1 MAELH
6 GELLELQEVLQKQLI
21 FKDHDIQQMKQE
33 LVSLRGPLPE
43 NLTQSDSK
51 SSESLYVVHPT
62 LINIWIPSVFL
73 KGRGTEAY
81 HLYQVIIKYLLLN
94 ENCHC
99 KVKDLYQLF
108 M

>member
-6 GELLELQEVLQKQLI
+6 GELLELQEVLQKQLV

-51 SSESLYVVHPT
+51 SS
-62 LINIWIPSVFL
+62 
-73 KGRGTEAY
+73 
-81 HLYQVIIKYLLLN
+81 
-94 ENCHC
+94 
-99 KVKDLYQLF
+99 
-108 M
+108 